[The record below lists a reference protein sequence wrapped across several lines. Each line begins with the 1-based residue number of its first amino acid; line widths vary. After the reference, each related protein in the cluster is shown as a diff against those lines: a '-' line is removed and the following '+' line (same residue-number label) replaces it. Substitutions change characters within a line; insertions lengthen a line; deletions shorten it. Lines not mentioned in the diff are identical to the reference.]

1 MSDFDFSRNSSGN
14 YQATI
19 GYTDTRVTIQTFA
32 DKIYVDIRDYFNK
45 DAVFFPTKRGVTLT
59 KTEWQQLCAQA
70 DQTGNS
76 VVRIIEELAND
87 KQPTLPIDITVT
99 DELKQSIRL
108 FNWSTSFGP
117 HRSTRI
123 AISKT
128 KAGENPA
135 RLREIVLKPVHWF
148 SLIIHNRE
156 RIDMLIDML
165 EKETSLAAGKR
176 KQHALAAERSLFQAT
191 WSLPSLQVD
200 QPYTTIQVD
209 QQ

>member
-1 MSDFDFSRNSSGN
+1 MAIIKPPLVTPTPVLPSRRLP
-14 YQATI
+14 
-19 GYTDTRVTIQTFA
+19 TRFTSTFA
-32 DKIYVDIRDYFNK
+32 ITS
-45 DAVFFPTKRGVTLT
+45 TKTRSSFQPSGVTLT

-128 KAGENPA
+128 KAGESPA
-135 RLREIVLKPVHWF
+135 KLREIVLKPVHWF
-148 SLIIHNRE
+148 TLIIHNRE

-165 EKETSLAAGKR
+165 EKEASLAAGKR

-200 QPYTTIQVD
+200 QQ
-209 QQ
+209 

>member
-1 MSDFDFSRNSSGN
+1 MRDAYINPNISGSRRDALAKYILDSSISGLGNSPTLTMSDFDFSRNSSGN

-19 GYTDTRVTIQTFA
+19 GYTDTRVTIQAFA

-45 DAVFFPTKRGVTLT
+45 DTVFFPTKRGITLT

-76 VVRIIEELAND
+76 VVQIIEELPND
-87 KQPTLPIDITVT
+87 KQPMLPIDITVT

-108 FNWSTSFGP
+108 FNWSNSFGP

-128 KAGENPA
+128 KSGE
-135 RLREIVLKPVHWF
+135 
-148 SLIIHNRE
+148 
-156 RIDMLIDML
+156 
-165 EKETSLAAGKR
+165 T
-176 KQHALAAERSLFQAT
+176 
-191 WSLPSLQVD
+191 LPSCARSS
-200 QPYTTIQVD
+200 
-209 QQ
+209 